1 MKGMIRETLG
11 EEGVKSPIIPK
22 GETMKIDP
30 QERGVYKVKRRKRGA
45 KCRTIQA

>member
-1 MKGMIRETLG
+1 MKGMIRETLE
-11 EEGVKSPIIPK
+11 EEGVKNPIIPK

-30 QERGVYKVKRRKRGA
+30 QEGGAYEAKNRERGA